1 MSVLLHMLFFHVC
14 FCTYHLIYSAE
25 ESKDLAAAAQ
35 ESKAEPVRTAMSL
48 AKSARKT
55 LHACKYPKQTEGS
68 FGEMWAGE

>member
-1 MSVLLHMLFFHVC
+1 M
-14 FCTYHLIYSAE
+14 IYSAE

-35 ESKAEPVRTAMSL
+35 ESKAEPVRMAMSL
-48 AKSARKT
+48 AKSARKK